1 MAQSGGWIKPMKAT
15 IGTLPTGDEWAF
27 ELKWDGMRIEALC
40 RPENTSRPETQGRV
54 GDGHD
59 ALVLRS
65 LSGRDVT
72 SSYPE
77 LLPLPAA
84 LATSAVLDG
93 EVVVFDGDRPSF
105 GRLQHRMHVERPTQP
120 LVTEHP
126 VVYVVFD
133 LLELDGRSLLDL
145 PLRSRRDV
153 LTQLLDDG
161 PSWRVPP
168 IVEGDGEALLT
179 LADKRGLEGVVAKR
193 LSSRYE
199 PGARSSAWRK
209 VKIRRRQEFVVVGWL
224 PGQGRLSG
232 EIGSLLLAVND
243 GAHLVFVGAVGS
255 GIGDRD
261 RAQLAERLVPTGA
274 CPFDDTPA
282 LDRPP
287 IWTEPTVVA
296 EVDYGSW
303 PADALLRHPVYA
315 GLRIDR
321 DPTDIVRELPP

>member
-1 MAQSGGWIKPMKAT
+1 MKAT
-15 IGTLPTGDEWAF
+15 IGSLPSGDDWAF

-40 RPENTSRPETQGRV
+40 RPSRPTDSSGASG
-54 GDGHD
+54 GDG
-59 ALVLRS
+59 LVLRS

-72 SSYPE
+72 SSFPE
-77 LLPLPAA
+77 LRSLPAA
-84 LATSAVLDG
+84 LAASAVLDG

-105 GRLQHRMHVERPTQP
+105 GRLQHRMHVERPTQQ
-120 LVTEHP
+120 LVSEQP

-145 PLRSRRDV
+145 PLQNRRDV
-153 LTQLLDDG
+153 LTRLLDDG

-168 IVEGDGEALLT
+168 IVEGDGAALLA
-179 LADKRGLEGVVAKR
+179 LAEERGLEGVVAKR

-199 PGARSSAWRK
+199 PGIRSAAWRK

-232 EIGSLLLAVND
+232 QIGSLLLAVHD
-243 GAHLVFVGAVGS
+243 DQLDHLVFVGAVGS

-261 RAQLAERLVPTGA
+261 RAQLAERLVASGN
-274 CPFDDTPA
+274 CPFAEPPP
-282 LDRPP
+282 LDREPT
-287 IWTEPTVVA
+287 WTEPTVVA
-296 EVDYGSW
+296 EVEYGSW

-315 GLRIDR
+315 GLRTDR